1 MDQVSLQSHVI
12 IDTWQVRCTY
22 LFESHVPKMFTGE
35 YWKWVAWVSH
45 DKIQRVKIPTPLLF
59 KAGEP
64 SVQGEHDTARPR
76 WPHSRLA
83 EPSLFKEK
91 SLNRYHWTLP
101 CCGSHSVSASVG
113 YETACGCIWNSVYF
127 SIHMLLGNSKSLS
140 IHHSSSITTRTSPR
154 IPVECTCTCT
164 L

>member
-1 MDQVSLQSHVI
+1 MLEQEYTLSAMTRHCPAHDTTLSNTCSWIPGRNVDQVSLQSHVI

-76 WPHSRLA
+76 WPHSGLVG
-83 EPSLFKEK
+83 PSLFKEK

-113 YETACGCIWNSVYF
+113 YETACGCIWNSV
-127 SIHMLLGNSKSLS
+127 
-140 IHHSSSITTRTSPR
+140 
-154 IPVECTCTCT
+154 
-164 L
+164 